1 MQPTTIFT
9 TLLLAASALV
19 DASAINPKYAALID
33 KRALPSEQGCR
44 ACPSGDGVG
53 YGEAQAKWSKIDP
66 SIVADAK
73 ASFDKTFPAGYQP
86 QLCSQPGIN
95 CMTSSADVKWT
106 GVGGLTARW
115 GSWARSD
122 GSMYSLFPFPSPS
135 TTHHMLTKR
144 SPIAIINA
152 WPHWQSTLQWAG
164 PGGSGTTYNA
174 HCVIFTCAKG
184 KMQAQITNNG
194 QLVGEVKGDGKG
206 DNSAVNRCDC
216 FYDLDSDIYFSLM

>member
-19 DASAINPKYAALID
+19 DASAINPNYAALID

-44 ACPSGDGVG
+44 ACPNGDKVG
-53 YGEAQAKWSKIDP
+53 YGEASAKWSRIDP
-66 SIVADAK
+66 AIVADAK
-73 ASFDKTFPAGYQP
+73 ESFDKTFPAGYEP

-122 GSMYSLFPFPSPS
+122 G
-135 TTHHMLTKR
+135 T
-144 SPIAIINA
+144 IVNA

>member
-1 MQPTTIFT
+1 MEVCILSSPFR
-9 TLLLAASALV
+9 LLSSSHY
-19 DASAINPKYAALID
+19 DASHANQTL
-33 KRALPSEQGCR
+33 
-44 ACPSGDGVG
+44 
-53 YGEAQAKWSKIDP
+53 
-66 SIVADAK
+66 
-73 ASFDKTFPAGYQP
+73 
-86 QLCSQPGIN
+86 
-95 CMTSSADVKWT
+95 
-106 GVGGLTARW
+106 
-115 GSWARSD
+115 
-122 GSMYSLFPFPSPS
+122 SL
-135 TTHHMLTKR
+135 
-144 SPIAIINA
+144 IAIVNA